1 MTLPGYRALVGKTIS
16 LADEVCA
23 GRLVALGGG
32 GYHAVEVVP
41 LAWAWV
47 LAELGGVKLSDE
59 VPEEWR
65 ASTRS
70 LLGVEP
76 PTSMGERDSFGLPAE
91 TSEKVLLATAE
102 TIEQT
107 RAAVFPAHGLEP

>member
-1 MTLPGYRALVGKTIS
+1 MTLQGYRALVGKTIS
-16 LADEVCA
+16 LADELCA

-47 LAELGGVKLSDE
+47 LAELGGVQLSDD

-76 PTSMGERDSFGLPAE
+76 PTSMGERDSFSLPAE
-91 TSEKVLLATAE
+91 TSEKVLAATAE
-102 TIEQT
+102 TIGQT